1 MRSGYSQDER
11 HVGHKTVAHA
21 EDRCARASSLEVS
34 MMVIVNLKL
43 TRRGM
48 TAPTYGSSGLLEA
61 VAG

>member
-1 MRSGYSQDER
+1 
-11 HVGHKTVAHA
+11 
-21 EDRCARASSLEVS
+21 